1 MDDLSLDVLCF
12 LSIHFNTF
20 TGSFGHSRHT
30 DGRDAKA
37 GWETNARLR
46 TLLWNGAAAS
56 LALQAFVSPN
66 IRKVPCCTWFL
77 GVKTDGWM
85 SHVSGPDGRRG
96 GSTIVCIRTHGS
108 TDLQR
113 DSAKLRCVHDGW
125 RLFFGADAVR
135 NLRGFSAVCRQ
146 RPRTVIR
153 CPIFDGSFRSEA
165 GIACFAMYR
174 GRGTCAVEVDAFWTC
189 GSSPRPCE
197 LRVQLLCAQA
207 KERCN
212 ALWFWVHGQCF
223 PPRKA
228 RLGELSKVDGN
239 LPPSRH
245 PDPFAEVRFVS
256 HASSICRARDR
267 TFFFSIFFGAGCG
280 CWKSST
286 M

>member
-1 MDDLSLDVLCF
+1 LF
-12 LSIHFNTF
+12 
-20 TGSFGHSRHT
+20 
-30 DGRDAKA
+30 
-37 GWETNARLR
+37 
-46 TLLWNGAAAS
+46 
-56 LALQAFVSPN
+56 
-66 IRKVPCCTWFL
+66 
-77 GVKTDGWM
+77 
-85 SHVSGPDGRRG
+85 
-96 GSTIVCIRTHGS
+96 CIRTHGS

-153 CPIFDGSFRSEA
+153 CSIFDGSFRSEA

-223 PPRKA
+223 LPPRKA

-267 TFFFSIFFGAGCG
+267 TFFSQYFLERGVVAGKVALCDSCAPGRTPTRIAGAKFGLSSLGCLGSLVCLAGSRLRVYFFGTSQMLYRGLG
-280 CWKSST
+280 TYHTVKLHLR
-286 M
+286 